1 MRAFDAS
8 RGLAID
14 ARVGY
19 DPAPVDAGAVAREY
33 VLLGLRCGRLLPGLV
48 DAYSGDPSVR
58 AKVASQPPPRSD
70 ELGKRATFL
79 RAELSSSGLATR
91 RADFLD
97 RQLAALECAMRALSG
112 TPPPFRAEL
121 RAYFDTEVEWGEP
134 DRYRE
139 AHTELAELLPGG
151 GPLAARMAAYRKREE
166 VPSGLLGPA
175 VQALS
180 GALRALVGRTVE
192 LPAGEA
198 VYYELARD
206 RPWSAFNHYLGGY
219 RSKVVVNAD
228 MARRVS
234 SLPHLVAHEA
244 YPGHHTERCRRE
256 SVQVRGEGR
265 AEHTLFLV
273 NTPECLLSE
282 GLAELG
288 LLAAVGPS
296 WGRWTQGVLDRLGI
310 RVDGELAERV
320 ERAVA
325 RLAPARQDAALM
337 LHERRADP
345 DEVLAYLRRW
355 LLVSEPRAAQMLRFM
370 RHPVW
375 RAYTTTYV
383 EGRRLVRGWL
393 AATAPG
399 EPVMARFRRLLD
411 EPLTPSAVRAEMGK
425 TAAPKARDDDTDVNA
440 G

>member
-1 MRAFDAS
+1 MAH
-8 RGLAID
+8 
-14 ARVGY
+14 
-19 DPAPVDAGAVAREY
+19 EY
-33 VLLGLRCGRLLPGLV
+33 VLLGLRCGRVLPGLV

-58 AKVASQPPPRSD
+58 AMVARLAPPRPD
-70 ELGKRATFL
+70 ELGKRAAFL
-79 RAELSSSGLATR
+79 RAELASAGLAAR

-97 RQLAALECAMRALSG
+97 RQLAALECAMRALSE
-112 TPPPFRAEL
+112 TAPSFRAEL

-134 DRYRE
+134 DRYRQ
-139 AHTELAELLPGG
+139 AHAELAELLPGG

-166 VPSGLLGPA
+166 VPVALLGPA

-198 VYYELARD
+198 VYYEFARD

-219 RSKVVVNAD
+219 HSKVVVNAD

-234 SLPHLVAHEA
+234 ALAHLVAHEA

-273 NTPECLLSE
+273 NTPECVLSE
-282 GLAELG
+282 GLAECG
-288 LLAAVGPS
+288 LAATVGPS
-296 WGRWTQGVLDRLGI
+296 WGRWTEGVLAGLGI
-310 RVDGELAERV
+310 RMDGELAERV
-320 ERAVA
+320 ERAVG
-325 RLAPARQDAALM
+325 RLMPVRQDAALM

-345 DEVLAYLRRW
+345 DEVVAYLRRW
-355 LLVSEPRAAQMLRFM
+355 LLISEPRAAQMLRFLK
-370 RHPVW
+370 HPVW

-383 EGRRLVRGWL
+383 EGYRLVHGWL
-393 AATAPG
+393 AAAAPG
-399 EPVMARFRRLLD
+399 EPVMVRFRRLLD
-411 EPLTPSAVRAEMGK
+411 EPRTPSAVRAELAGSQN
-425 TAAPKARDDDTDVNA
+425 AVRAHGGDTDVNV